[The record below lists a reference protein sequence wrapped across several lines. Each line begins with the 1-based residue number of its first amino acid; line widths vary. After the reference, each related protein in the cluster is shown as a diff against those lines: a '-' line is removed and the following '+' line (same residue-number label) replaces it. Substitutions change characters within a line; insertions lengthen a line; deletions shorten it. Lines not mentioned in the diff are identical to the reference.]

1 MSKFLKFNVVDSAA
15 PLTQGTQLVNVDQV
29 QSVVYTPLTGVL
41 SIFLTG
47 AVGIDTAGD
56 NTAGVM
62 WGRVITSLVTT
73 SATGAVGIPV
83 IANGRRGADK
93 AVYAA
98 MTANPGGVQST
109 VQLGFDEAAT
119 PLQMYFS
126 DFNITTA
133 TIA

>member
-29 QSVVYTPLTGVL
+29 QSVVYIAATGVL
-41 SIFLTG
+41 SITLTG
-47 AVGIDTAGD
+47 AVGADTAGAD
-56 NTAGVM
+56 TAGAM
-62 WGRVITSLVTT
+62 RARVITSLVTT
-73 SATGAVGIPV
+73 NATGAVGIPTIV
-83 IANGRRGADK
+83 NGRRGADK

>member
-119 PLQMYFS
+119 PAQMYFS

-133 TIA
+133 IIA

>member
-29 QSVVYTPLTGVL
+29 QSVVYNSVTGVL

-47 AVGIDTAGD
+47 AVGVDTAGD

-73 SATGAVGIPV
+73 SALGAVGVPT

-133 TIA
+133 IIA

>member
-29 QSVVYTPLTGVL
+29 QSVVYNSVTGVL

-47 AVGIDTAGD
+47 AVGVDTAGD

-73 SATGAVGIPV
+73 SALGAVGVPT

>member
-133 TIA
+133 IIA

>member
-41 SIFLTG
+41 SITLTG
-47 AVGIDTAGD
+47 AVGADTAG
-56 NTAGVM
+56 AM
-62 WGRVITSLVTT
+62 RARVITSLVTT
-73 SATGAVGIPV
+73 NATGAVGIPT

-133 TIA
+133 IIA

>member
-41 SIFLTG
+41 SITLTG
-47 AVGIDTAGD
+47 AVGVDTAGAD
-56 NTAGVM
+56 TAGAM
-62 WGRVITSLVTT
+62 RARVITSLVTT
-73 SATGAVGIPV
+73 NATGAVGIPT

-133 TIA
+133 IIA

>member
-29 QSVVYTPLTGVL
+29 QSVVYNSVTGVL

-47 AVGIDTAGD
+47 AVGVDTAGD

-73 SATGAVGIPV
+73 NATGAVGIPTIV
-83 IANGRRGADK
+83 NGRRGADK

>member
-29 QSVVYTPLTGVL
+29 QSVVYTPASGVL

-133 TIA
+133 IIA

>member
-29 QSVVYTPLTGVL
+29 QSVVYNSVTGVL

-47 AVGIDTAGD
+47 AVGVDTAGD

-73 SATGAVGIPV
+73 SAVGAAGVPV

-119 PLQMYFS
+119 PAQMYFS

-133 TIA
+133 IIA